1 MRDRQLPD
9 AVTEFADYLR
19 RLLDA
24 LDPETGWYGV
34 FAQRDPEGVRACL
47 AGSEV
52 LPWDVVD
59 ALLQDL
65 AVRHGEMSAEQ
76 QRPLAERLHRAS
88 VAAHDRREGGRDALL
103 DRLDVMRR
111 EQQYAGAREREL
123 ADELTARG
131 GAPSDGDGLATDL
144 AWARDDHERAAAR
157 CAELRSRL
165 AVLDEA
171 VPPPGEGP
179 LGFGTG
185 HEDLGYPGFLEHHGF
200 GGPEGAGTGPAEAGA
215 GRAGDPGRGADV
227 ARDPGAVERTGV
239 VERPGAGE
247 NAGGLLRG
255 ARFAGLDEPAV
266 PAAGPE
272 AAGDPEPA
280 AVPEAPWFPAA
291 PTVVAPPQNA
301 EPGAPGASRGFREF
315 LKSPE
320 APEFRDFRDLPEPVE
335 HADSAEHSEPA
346 RPRGARFAGAFEAPR
361 TRSAKRAAARA
372 DSADSTDSGTRW
384 TDPAEAGQAA
394 AARDPEPADDS
405 GQEAPAASRS
415 TLEATPS
422 AAGAA
427 ARSTTETV
435 ARLAALRAA
444 GSGGAAYVVLCE
456 AVAGPPEQLPSLF
469 AALEGAGLAADVA
482 TLLWEAACLPPSAL
496 AAAAG
501 ALSGAGRT
509 ADCGA
514 LLRQAVAR
522 PPAEVAEIA
531 LALLAADRSTESD
544 VLLTALLRTRT
555 PEEAV
560 RVAESE
566 PGKLVP
572 LLLGTARRI
581 SRHCRRDLAHALR
594 MAGAPGAPKTV

>member
-9 AVTEFADYLR
+9 AVAGFADYLR

-65 AVRHGEMSAEQ
+65 AVQHGEMSAEQ

-131 GAPSDGDGLATDL
+131 GAPSDSDGLATDL

-200 GGPEGAGTGPAEAGA
+200 GGPEGAGAGPAEAGPA
-215 GRAGDPGRGADV
+215 RAGGPGRGAD
-227 ARDPGAVERTGV
+227 AAQDPGAVERPGV

-247 NAGGLLRG
+247 NTGGLLRG
-255 ARFAGLDEPAV
+255 ARFAGLGEPAV

-272 AAGDPEPA
+272 ATGGPEPA
-280 AVPEAPWFPAA
+280 AAPEAPWFPAA
-291 PTVVAPPQNA
+291 PTAVASAPA
-301 EPGAPGASRGFREF
+301 TEPGAP
-315 LKSPE
+315 
-320 APEFRDFRDLPEPVE
+320 APSSEFRDFRDIPE
-335 HADSAEHSEPA
+335 SAEHSGPA
-346 RPRGARFAGAFEAPR
+346 RPRGARFAGAYEAPR
-361 TRSAKRAAARA
+361 TRSAQRAEARA
-372 DSADSTDSGTRW
+372 DSADSGTRW
-384 TDPAEAGQAA
+384 TDPAEAGRAA
-394 AARDPEPADDS
+394 DARAPEPAADS
-405 GQEAPAASRS
+405 GPEAAEASRS
-415 TLEATPS
+415 TLEAAPS
-422 AAGAA
+422 TAGAA

-456 AVAGPPEQLPSLF
+456 AAAGPPEQLPSLF

-531 LALLAADRSTESD
+531 LALLAAGRSTESD

-594 MAGAPGAPKTV
+594 IAGAPGAPKTV